1 MCHRQ
6 FLFKWNVIIYFSYF
20 CVKQNTR
27 IWFLFNHETS
37 FDTNQEFV
45 SVENARK
52 LLCKI
57 NMGLTHF
64 VFALF
69 IFSLVCAENF
79 LKRFCIF
86 IFAWLWVDIIRVFFQ
101 QFCRIG
107 LRHACAGLSFYN
119 KETFQLNN
127 SIFKS

>member
-69 IFSLVCAENF
+69 MFSLVCTENF
-79 LKRFCIF
+79 LKCFCIF

-101 QFCRIG
+101 QFAELVCGMRVRGCHFITKK
-107 LRHACAGLSFYN
+107 HFN
-119 KETFQLNN
+119 W
-127 SIFKS
+127 IIPH